1 MARKEWELLF
11 NLSAKQSSNFSA
23 TFKAAQ
29 AALVETQNRIQQ
41 LNKLQSDI
49 SAYQKQQQAVDAT
62 RQRLSVLQQQYDNIQ
77 KEIQETEGYSSA
89 LENKLISK
97 QAQID
102 KTTVSLNTYEQRLTA
117 TGNTLREAGVDTT
130 QLTVETTRL
139 ETEVDK
145 LKERQ
150 IDLKKTMDEAGD
162 GAKSFGEK
170 SVEALDAVES
180 ALATAGIAKGLN
192 EIKDAYMDC
201 INTAGDFEASMS
213 NVEALSGATGEELEA
228 LSDKAKEM
236 GATTKFTAGESA
248 DALSYMALAGW
259 NTQSMLEGIS
269 PVLNLAAA
277 ANMDLAQA
285 SDIVTDYLTAFGLK
299 ASDTTH
305 FVDVMAYAMAHSNT
319 DVIQLGEAY
328 KACASTATSLGY
340 SVEETTAVL
349 ATMANAGVKGGEAGT
364 ALNAIFTRLATNT
377 KKCGDEL
384 ANYGV
389 NIYDAQGNM
398 QSLSSILTGIAGV
411 WGDLTDQEQANL
423 AKTIA
428 GTNQYSKLQ
437 TIMAGCSEAA
447 AEGGQSFSD
456 YTEALNNCAGSAD
469 KMAGTMLDNM
479 NGRLVLM
486 QSAADGLKIAIG
498 EDLTPAMSGLYDVG
512 AQVLGWMQGF
522 VEEHPGVVK
531 EIAAGTVALGGF
543 LGVMTAA
550 SAAIKIGSAAMGL
563 FSASLGVTAPVLAGV
578 VIAGTALAAVIGG
591 ISGAADDGVPHVRE
605 LTSAARDM
613 GSSMDEV
620 SDTYHSTLSNM
631 EATASVADQY
641 ISKLEAIEAATN
653 GNTAGNAEYHDTL
666 ARLSALVPSLA
677 DDIDLETD
685 SIKGGTEALRQHAN
699 AYADDVK
706 AQARQEYLN
715 GIYEQYNDVLVES
728 AANEAKL
735 AAAQAKVEKS
745 NAGMDA
751 TYSKL
756 LSTLGMTDEQFKST
770 YGTVQDIPWRSMGED
785 VQQLRSEYMGY
796 SEDLAT
802 ARHEVENYTEAV
814 EQDQE
819 AIDAAEAEYQ
829 EAKDAVDSLNAAQQ
843 DAAASANDVAAQEQA
858 VTDVINNAEAEIQE
872 LVSAYTDAYNAA
884 YDSITKQYD
893 LWDTA
898 EKVVATSASSI
909 NSALESQI
917 TYWDNYN
924 QNLEK
929 LNERAADIDGL
940 SDVIASFAD
949 GSKDSVNAIAGMAA
963 ASDSDLAKMVENYR
977 SLQEA
982 QKTTSESMA
991 DLETGMS
998 NAMDEIAQNVAD
1010 SVADMDLGDEAL
1022 KSAQATVQGFIDGA
1036 ENMTPLVKE
1045 AYERVASTASA
1056 ALAGANKRY
1065 NIDQKSSNIPGY
1077 AVGTESAAPGLAIVG
1092 ENGPELVYFNGGE
1105 TVLTTPETRSVLN
1118 DTRKLSP
1125 FGEEQTSTFSVVQLL
1140 KDATR
1145 ISDAVRNEIG
1155 EYTSFQKKDEF
1166 ISSALEAS
1174 SISNEVNRYLALAD
1188 KSYGIESIL
1197 RLSATHE
1204 STDESHVLDTLRQ
1217 TENESYNSLIRKASE
1232 LTYFN
1237 GSESKIEQ
1245 EDIFSNKK
1253 ESELEKVSLF
1263 AKELSEINRSKE
1275 SATSVSDY
1283 FTDSASFYTD
1293 EKRSAY
1299 GNIHS
1304 SSLDAA
1310 RYLTQA
1316 FSERNSEIL
1325 NVRRLLD
1332 EEYSVSASQ
1341 SSSSRYVSANERTE
1355 NSFLTAEAISDF
1367 SNEYR
1372 NLDSRNQTS
1381 AEKEMLSTEDV
1392 SDLEKILF
1400 FDKELSEVTRQR
1412 DELEKVSDLE
1422 RVREADLESSG
1433 AMLVGQRGPELIRF
1447 SGGEKVLTA
1456 SETRSALE
1464 KVERAERLLQT
1475 EKFIR
1480 NLPAYATGTASAS
1493 RGIAVVGEEG
1503 QELVYSDDIP
1513 TTDLEINAVSSS
1525 TPDESADFLST
1536 VELDNAEFHENS
1548 SSSSTEKYSAVQNG
1562 FVERNALAK
1571 TIQSITENGF
1581 VKQSIEPL
1589 EKFAMTVAPIIS
1601 EIQPETIALME
1612 AAPKLLLEYQSA
1624 KQVSD
1629 MPMAE
1634 ASLGAANQLP
1644 PIYGENSIDF
1654 VAIQK
1659 AMRAAYSS
1667 GSDVGSVATPAQLPE
1682 SESSGSPSVSS
1693 VAPITIAPVYNIYG
1707 MRDTDELRSVL
1718 NAQNDDLREAV
1729 LEIVNDNDTDNFRRG
1744 YA

>member
-11 NLSAKQSSNFSA
+11 NLSAKQNSNFSS

-29 AALVETQNRIQQ
+29 SALVETQNRIQQ
-41 LNKLQSDI
+41 LNKVQSDI
-49 SAYQKQQQAVDAT
+49 SAYQKQQQAVDST
-62 RQRLSVLQQQYDNIQ
+62 KQRLAVLQQQYDNIQ

-102 KTTVSLNTYEQRLTA
+102 KTTTSLHTYEQRLAA

-130 QLTVETTRL
+130 QLTAETARL

-145 LKERQ
+145 LKDQ
-150 IDLKKTMDEAGD
+150 QVDLKKTMDEAGE
-162 GAKSFGEK
+162 GAKGFGEK
-170 SVEALDAVES
+170 SVEAIDAVES
-180 ALATAGIAKGLN
+180 VLATAGIAKALD

-213 NVEALSGATGEELEA
+213 NVEALSGASGDELEA

-522 VEEHPGVVK
+522 VEENPGVVK
-531 EIAAGTVALGGF
+531 GIAAGTVTLGG
-543 LGVMTAA
+543 LAGAITAVN
-550 SAAIKIGSAAMGL
+550 AALKLSKVLAPTL
-563 FSASLGVTAPVLAGV
+563 TTVAPVL
-578 VIAGTALAAVIGG
+578 GTAALAAGG
-591 ISGAADDGVPHVRE
+591 VAAVVALLSSAANDTVPSVQE
-605 LTSAARDM
+605 LTTAAQNM
-613 GSSMDEV
+613 GSAMKEAGTDY
-620 SDTYHSTLSNM
+620 DTTLSSM

-641 ISKLEAIEAATN
+641 IGKLEAIEAATG
-653 GNTAGNAEYHDTL
+653 GNTAGNTEYHDTL

-685 SIKGGTEALRQHAN
+685 SIKGGTEALRQHTD
-699 AYADDVK
+699 AYVADAK
-706 AQARQEYLN
+706 AQARQDYLN
-715 GIYEQYNDVLVES
+715 TLYEKYRDVLSES
-728 AANEAKL
+728 AENEVKLNAAK
-735 AAAQAKVEKS
+735 AKVEKS
-745 NAGMDA
+745 NAGMVTSYD
-751 TYSKL
+751 KL
-756 LSTLGMTDEQFKST
+756 LATLGMTDEQFKLT
-770 YGTVQDIPWRSMGED
+770 YGTVQDLPWRTMSED
-785 VQQLRSEYMGY
+785 VQQLRSEYLSY
-796 SEDLAT
+796 SADLVT
-802 ARHEVENYTEAV
+802 ARREVENYTEAMA
-814 EQDQE
+814 QDQE
-819 AIDAAEAEYQ
+819 AVDAAQTEYQ
-829 EAKDAVDSLNAAQQ
+829 EA
-843 DAAASANDVAAQEQA
+843 AAAINGMADAQDSAADSAEDVAAALSAAQ
-858 VTDVINNAEAEIQE
+858 NNIQGII
-872 LVSAYTDAYNAA
+872 SAYNEA
-884 YDSITKQYD
+884 YDAALKSVSGQYD

-898 EKVVATSASSI
+898 EKIVATSASSI

-917 TYWDNYN
+917 TYWDSYN
-924 QNLEK
+924 QNLES
-929 LNERAADIDGL
+929 LNARAADIDGL
-940 SDVIASFAD
+940 SAVIASFAD
-949 GSKDSVNAIAGMAA
+949 GSKDSVNAIAGMAS
-963 ASDSDLAKMVENYR
+963 ASDADLAKMVQNYQE
-977 SLQEA
+977 LQEA

-1010 SVADMDLGDEAL
+1010 SVADMNLSDEA
-1022 KSAQATVQGFIDGA
+1022 KESAQSTIQGFIDGA
-1036 ENMTPLVKE
+1036 EGMMPRVKE
-1045 AYERVASTASA
+1045 AYEKVANAASD

-1065 NIDQKSSNIPGY
+1065 NIDQKNGNIPGY
-1077 AVGTESAAPGLAIVG
+1077 AVGTESAAPGFAIVG

-1105 TVLTTPETRSVLN
+1105 TVLTAPETRAAFNEARQLEQITSTNAIDLSAVRDAIREEQEAQTLREEYNRYVETVNGGNSVYFNGGETRSV
-1118 DTRKLSP
+1118 T
-1125 FGEEQTSTFSVVQLL
+1125 EVQLPGGS
-1140 KDATR
+1140 A
-1145 ISDAVRNEIG
+1145 SGGSNA
-1155 EYTSFQKKDEF
+1155 
-1166 ISSALEAS
+1166 SSAAP
-1174 SISNEVNRYLALAD
+1174 I
-1188 KSYGIESIL
+1188 
-1197 RLSATHE
+1197 
-1204 STDESHVLDTLRQ
+1204 
-1217 TENESYNSLIRKASE
+1217 
-1232 LTYFN
+1232 
-1237 GSESKIEQ
+1237 
-1245 EDIFSNKK
+1245 
-1253 ESELEKVSLF
+1253 
-1263 AKELSEINRSKE
+1263 
-1275 SATSVSDY
+1275 
-1283 FTDSASFYTD
+1283 
-1293 EKRSAY
+1293 
-1299 GNIHS
+1299 
-1304 SSLDAA
+1304 
-1310 RYLTQA
+1310 
-1316 FSERNSEIL
+1316 
-1325 NVRRLLD
+1325 
-1332 EEYSVSASQ
+1332 
-1341 SSSSRYVSANERTE
+1341 
-1355 NSFLTAEAISDF
+1355 
-1367 SNEYR
+1367 
-1372 NLDSRNQTS
+1372 
-1381 AEKEMLSTEDV
+1381 
-1392 SDLEKILF
+1392 
-1400 FDKELSEVTRQR
+1400 
-1412 DELEKVSDLE
+1412 
-1422 RVREADLESSG
+1422 
-1433 AMLVGQRGPELIRF
+1433 
-1447 SGGEKVLTA
+1447 
-1456 SETRSALE
+1456 
-1464 KVERAERLLQT
+1464 
-1475 EKFIR
+1475 
-1480 NLPAYATGTASAS
+1480 
-1493 RGIAVVGEEG
+1493 
-1503 QELVYSDDIP
+1503 
-1513 TTDLEINAVSSS
+1513 
-1525 TPDESADFLST
+1525 
-1536 VELDNAEFHENS
+1536 
-1548 SSSSTEKYSAVQNG
+1548 
-1562 FVERNALAK
+1562 
-1571 TIQSITENGF
+1571 
-1581 VKQSIEPL
+1581 
-1589 EKFAMTVAPIIS
+1589 TVAP
-1601 EIQPETIALME
+1601 
-1612 AAPKLLLEYQSA
+1612 
-1624 KQVSD
+1624 
-1629 MPMAE
+1629 
-1634 ASLGAANQLP
+1634 
-1644 PIYGENSIDF
+1644 
-1654 VAIQK
+1654 
-1659 AMRAAYSS
+1659 
-1667 GSDVGSVATPAQLPE
+1667 
-1682 SESSGSPSVSS
+1682 
-1693 VAPITIAPVYNIYG
+1693 VYHIYG

>member
-11 NLSAKQSSNFSA
+11 NLSAKQNSNFSS

-29 AALVETQNRIQQ
+29 SALVETQNRIQQ
-41 LNKLQSDI
+41 LNKVQSDI
-49 SAYQKQQQAVDAT
+49 TAYQKQQQAVDST
-62 RQRLSVLQQQYDNIQ
+62 KQRLAVLQQQYDNIQ

-102 KTTVSLNTYEQRLTA
+102 KTTASLHTYEQRLAA

-130 QLTVETTRL
+130 QLTAETTRL

-145 LKERQ
+145 LKDQ
-150 IDLKKTMDEAGD
+150 QVDLKKTMDEAGE
-162 GAKSFGEK
+162 GAKGFGEK
-170 SVEALDAVES
+170 SVEALDTVES
-180 ALATAGIAKGLN
+180 VLATAGIAKALD

-213 NVEALSGATGEELEA
+213 NVEALSGASGDELES

-377 KKCGDEL
+377 KECGDTL
-384 ANYGV
+384 AEYGV
-389 NIYDAQGNM
+389 QIYDAHGNM
-398 QSLSSILTGIAGV
+398 QSLSSILTGMAGI
-411 WGDLTDQEQANL
+411 WDTLTDQEQANL
-423 AKTIA
+423 AKVIA

-447 AEGGQSFSD
+447 AEGGQSFAD
-456 YTEALNNCAGSAD
+456 YTAALNDCAGSAD

-479 NGRLVLM
+479 NGRLTLM

-498 EDLTPAMSGLYDVG
+498 EDLTPTLSKLYDVG
-512 AQVLGWMQGF
+512 AKVLGWMQGF
-522 VEEHPGVVK
+522 VEKHPGVVK
-531 EIAAGTVALGGF
+531 AVAAGTVALGGF

-605 LTSAARDM
+605 LTSAARNM

-735 AAAQAKVEKS
+735 AAAQARVEKS

-785 VQQLRSEYMGY
+785 VQQLRTEYMGY

-802 ARHEVENYTEAV
+802 AQHEVENYTEAV
-814 EQDQE
+814 EKDQE

-843 DAAASANDVAAQEQA
+843 DAANSANDVAAQEQA
-858 VTDVINNAEAEIQE
+858 VTDVINSAEAEIQE

-884 YDSITKQYD
+884 YDSISKQYD

-924 QNLEK
+924 QNLEN
-929 LNERAADIDGL
+929 LTERAADIDGL

-1010 SVADMDLGDEAL
+1010 SVADMDLNDEAM
-1022 KSAQATVQGFIDGA
+1022 KSAQSTVQGFIDGA
-1036 ENMTPLVKE
+1036 EGMMPRVKE
-1045 AYERVASTASA
+1045 AYEKVANAASD

-1065 NIDQKSSNIPGY
+1065 NIDQKNGNIPGY
-1077 AVGTESAAPGLAIVG
+1077 AVGTESAAPGFAIVG

-1105 TVLTTPETRSVLN
+1105 TVLTAPETRAAFNEARQLEQITSTNAIDLSAVRDAIREEQEAQTLREEYNRYVETVNGGNSVYFNGGETRSV
-1118 DTRKLSP
+1118 T
-1125 FGEEQTSTFSVVQLL
+1125 EVQLPGGF
-1140 KDATR
+1140 ASGGSNT
-1145 ISDAVRNEIG
+1145 
-1155 EYTSFQKKDEF
+1155 
-1166 ISSALEAS
+1166 SSAAP
-1174 SISNEVNRYLALAD
+1174 I
-1188 KSYGIESIL
+1188 
-1197 RLSATHE
+1197 
-1204 STDESHVLDTLRQ
+1204 
-1217 TENESYNSLIRKASE
+1217 
-1232 LTYFN
+1232 
-1237 GSESKIEQ
+1237 
-1245 EDIFSNKK
+1245 
-1253 ESELEKVSLF
+1253 
-1263 AKELSEINRSKE
+1263 
-1275 SATSVSDY
+1275 
-1283 FTDSASFYTD
+1283 
-1293 EKRSAY
+1293 
-1299 GNIHS
+1299 
-1304 SSLDAA
+1304 
-1310 RYLTQA
+1310 
-1316 FSERNSEIL
+1316 
-1325 NVRRLLD
+1325 
-1332 EEYSVSASQ
+1332 
-1341 SSSSRYVSANERTE
+1341 
-1355 NSFLTAEAISDF
+1355 
-1367 SNEYR
+1367 
-1372 NLDSRNQTS
+1372 
-1381 AEKEMLSTEDV
+1381 
-1392 SDLEKILF
+1392 
-1400 FDKELSEVTRQR
+1400 
-1412 DELEKVSDLE
+1412 
-1422 RVREADLESSG
+1422 
-1433 AMLVGQRGPELIRF
+1433 
-1447 SGGEKVLTA
+1447 
-1456 SETRSALE
+1456 
-1464 KVERAERLLQT
+1464 
-1475 EKFIR
+1475 
-1480 NLPAYATGTASAS
+1480 
-1493 RGIAVVGEEG
+1493 
-1503 QELVYSDDIP
+1503 
-1513 TTDLEINAVSSS
+1513 
-1525 TPDESADFLST
+1525 
-1536 VELDNAEFHENS
+1536 
-1548 SSSSTEKYSAVQNG
+1548 
-1562 FVERNALAK
+1562 
-1571 TIQSITENGF
+1571 
-1581 VKQSIEPL
+1581 
-1589 EKFAMTVAPIIS
+1589 TVAP
-1601 EIQPETIALME
+1601 
-1612 AAPKLLLEYQSA
+1612 
-1624 KQVSD
+1624 
-1629 MPMAE
+1629 
-1634 ASLGAANQLP
+1634 
-1644 PIYGENSIDF
+1644 
-1654 VAIQK
+1654 
-1659 AMRAAYSS
+1659 
-1667 GSDVGSVATPAQLPE
+1667 
-1682 SESSGSPSVSS
+1682 
-1693 VAPITIAPVYNIYG
+1693 VYHIYG

-1729 LEIVNDNDTDNFRRG
+1729 LEIVSDNDTDNFRRG

>member
-11 NLSAKQSSNFSA
+11 NLSAKQSSDFSS

-29 AALVETQNRIQQ
+29 SALVETQNRIQQ
-41 LNKLQSDI
+41 LNKVQSDI
-49 SAYQKQQQAVDAT
+49 TAYQKQQQAVDST
-62 RQRLSVLQQQYDNIQ
+62 KQRLVVLQQQYDNIQ

-102 KTTVSLNTYEQRLTA
+102 KTTTSLHTYEQRLAA

-130 QLTVETTRL
+130 QLTAETTRL

-145 LKERQ
+145 LKDQ
-150 IDLKKTMDEAGD
+150 QVDLKKTMDEAGE
-162 GAKSFGEK
+162 GAKGFGEK
-170 SVEALDAVES
+170 SVEALDTVES
-180 ALATAGIAKGLN
+180 VLATAGIAKALG

-213 NVEALSGATGEELEA
+213 NVEALSGASGDELES

-384 ANYGV
+384 ATYGV

-456 YTEALNNCAGSAD
+456 YTAALNNCAGSAD

-498 EDLTPAMSGLYDVG
+498 EDLTPTLSKLYDVG

-522 VEEHPGVVK
+522 VEENPGVIK
-531 EIAAGTVALGGF
+531 GIAAGTVTLGG
-543 LGVMTAA
+543 LAGAITTVNAA
-550 SAAIKIGSAAMGL
+550 LKLSKVLAPTL
-563 FSASLGVTAPVLAGV
+563 TTVAPVL
-578 VIAGTALAAVIGG
+578 GTAALAAGG
-591 ISGAADDGVPHVRE
+591 VAAVVALLSSAANDTVPSVQE
-605 LTSAARDM
+605 LTTAAQNM
-613 GSSMDEV
+613 GSAMKEAGTDY
-620 SDTYHSTLSNM
+620 DTTLSSM

-641 ISKLEAIEAATN
+641 IGKLEAIEAATG
-653 GNTAGNAEYHDTL
+653 GNTAGNTEYHDTL

-685 SIKGGTEALRQHAN
+685 SIKGGTEALRQHTD
-699 AYADDVK
+699 AYVADAK
-706 AQARQEYLN
+706 AQARQDYLN
-715 GIYEQYNDVLVES
+715 TLYEKYRDVLSES
-728 AANEAKL
+728 AENEVKLNAAK
-735 AAAQAKVEKS
+735 AKVEKS
-745 NAGMDA
+745 NAGMVTSYD
-751 TYSKL
+751 KL
-756 LSTLGMTDEQFKST
+756 LATLGMTDEQFKLT
-770 YGTVQDIPWRSMGED
+770 YGTVQDLPWRTMSED

-796 SEDLAT
+796 SDDLVT
-802 ARHEVENYTEAV
+802 ARREVENYTEAV

-843 DAAASANDVAAQEQA
+843 DAANSANDVAAQEQA
-858 VTDVINNAEAEIQE
+858 VTDVVNDAEAEIQE

-924 QNLEK
+924 QNLES
-929 LNERAADIDGL
+929 LTERAADIDGL

-1010 SVADMDLGDEAL
+1010 SVADMDLNDEAM
-1022 KSAQATVQGFIDGA
+1022 KSAQSTIQGFIDGA
-1036 ENMTPLVKE
+1036 EGMMPRVKE
-1045 AYERVASTASA
+1045 AYEKVANAASD

-1065 NIDQKSSNIPGY
+1065 NIDQKNGNIPGY
-1077 AVGTESAAPGLAIVG
+1077 AVGTESAAPGFAIVG

-1105 TVLTTPETRSVLN
+1105 TVLTAPETRAAFNEARQLEQITSTNAIDLSAVRDAIREEQEAQTLREEYNRYVETVNGGNSVYFNGGETRSV
-1118 DTRKLSP
+1118 T
-1125 FGEEQTSTFSVVQLL
+1125 EVQLPGGS
-1140 KDATR
+1140 A
-1145 ISDAVRNEIG
+1145 SGGSNA
-1155 EYTSFQKKDEF
+1155 
-1166 ISSALEAS
+1166 SSAAP
-1174 SISNEVNRYLALAD
+1174 I
-1188 KSYGIESIL
+1188 
-1197 RLSATHE
+1197 
-1204 STDESHVLDTLRQ
+1204 
-1217 TENESYNSLIRKASE
+1217 
-1232 LTYFN
+1232 
-1237 GSESKIEQ
+1237 
-1245 EDIFSNKK
+1245 
-1253 ESELEKVSLF
+1253 
-1263 AKELSEINRSKE
+1263 
-1275 SATSVSDY
+1275 
-1283 FTDSASFYTD
+1283 
-1293 EKRSAY
+1293 
-1299 GNIHS
+1299 
-1304 SSLDAA
+1304 
-1310 RYLTQA
+1310 
-1316 FSERNSEIL
+1316 
-1325 NVRRLLD
+1325 
-1332 EEYSVSASQ
+1332 
-1341 SSSSRYVSANERTE
+1341 
-1355 NSFLTAEAISDF
+1355 
-1367 SNEYR
+1367 
-1372 NLDSRNQTS
+1372 
-1381 AEKEMLSTEDV
+1381 
-1392 SDLEKILF
+1392 
-1400 FDKELSEVTRQR
+1400 
-1412 DELEKVSDLE
+1412 
-1422 RVREADLESSG
+1422 
-1433 AMLVGQRGPELIRF
+1433 
-1447 SGGEKVLTA
+1447 
-1456 SETRSALE
+1456 
-1464 KVERAERLLQT
+1464 
-1475 EKFIR
+1475 
-1480 NLPAYATGTASAS
+1480 
-1493 RGIAVVGEEG
+1493 
-1503 QELVYSDDIP
+1503 
-1513 TTDLEINAVSSS
+1513 
-1525 TPDESADFLST
+1525 
-1536 VELDNAEFHENS
+1536 
-1548 SSSSTEKYSAVQNG
+1548 
-1562 FVERNALAK
+1562 
-1571 TIQSITENGF
+1571 
-1581 VKQSIEPL
+1581 
-1589 EKFAMTVAPIIS
+1589 TVAP
-1601 EIQPETIALME
+1601 
-1612 AAPKLLLEYQSA
+1612 
-1624 KQVSD
+1624 
-1629 MPMAE
+1629 
-1634 ASLGAANQLP
+1634 
-1644 PIYGENSIDF
+1644 
-1654 VAIQK
+1654 
-1659 AMRAAYSS
+1659 
-1667 GSDVGSVATPAQLPE
+1667 
-1682 SESSGSPSVSS
+1682 
-1693 VAPITIAPVYNIYG
+1693 VYHIYG
-1707 MRDTDELRSVL
+1707 MRDTDELRSIL

-1729 LEIVNDNDTDNFRRG
+1729 LEIVSDNDTDNFRRG